1 MKADQER
8 VAKLLNDTV
17 TLLCKNGL
25 IYKNN
30 LTVQGLL
37 GITLDKNEVFIVHIN
52 ESIGASVTV
61 DANQKQ
67 KQTLPP
73 ASNVVDLTKIAD
85 PPITPSHQHQQST
98 MRYHNTV
105 SSPVLG
111 QARKQRPQM
120 INQTMLLQ
128 RNELLQQVQNRLRMN
143 TSMMP
148 QAMGPMPVPIA
159 PMPMYQ
165 PRQPILRPTNHRQ
178 RPIIN
183 PRRPSSLQ
191 QNQAPISLLDE
202 DDVVIVGTGRE
213 DPHSSPRRS
222 QGARIGRNPQPSKNF
237 RMHSNESQ
245 PIVIPQDCA
254 PFHDANL
261 GMGMSYPPHRMQM
274 MEGLHGLNPG
284 FVEPK
289 NFLGEIVIEPTN
301 SADVDITSMLGF
313 PQSSQRMEDCQMEVG
328 SSHAAEIHVDRR
340 KPEENSLQDRV
351 TVYLDVA
358 EDGVQN
364 DFKPCYGNVEV
375 QQKGQQSK
383 VDDTSRE
390 FRKVVRLA
398 NMLL

>member
-61 DANQKQ
+61 DNIQKQ

-73 ASNVVDLTKIAD
+73 ITNVVDLTKIAD

-98 MRYHNTV
+98 LRYHNTV

-111 QARKQRPQM
+111 QSRKQRPQM

-148 QAMGPMPVPIA
+148 QAMGPMGPMPVPIA

-165 PRQPILRPTNHRQ
+165 PRQPVSRPSNHRQ

-213 DPHSSPRRS
+213 EPHSSPRRS

-254 PFHDANL
+254 PFHDAGL
-261 GMGMSYPPHRMQM
+261 GMGATYPPHRLQTM
-274 MEGLHGLNPG
+274 HPG

-301 SADVDITSMLGF
+301 SSDVDITTMLGF
-313 PQSSQRMEDCQMEVG
+313 PRSSRRMEDCQMEVG
-328 SSHAAEIHVDRR
+328 GPHGAEVHSDVR
-340 KPEENSLQDRV
+340 KPEENNPQDRV

-358 EDGVQN
+358 DDGAQN
-364 DFKPCYGNVEV
+364 DFKPCYSKMEA
-375 QQKGQQSK
+375 QQKGQSR
-383 VDDTSRE
+383 VDDTPRE
-390 FRKVVRLA
+390 FRKAVRLA
-398 NMLL
+398 IRTIAN